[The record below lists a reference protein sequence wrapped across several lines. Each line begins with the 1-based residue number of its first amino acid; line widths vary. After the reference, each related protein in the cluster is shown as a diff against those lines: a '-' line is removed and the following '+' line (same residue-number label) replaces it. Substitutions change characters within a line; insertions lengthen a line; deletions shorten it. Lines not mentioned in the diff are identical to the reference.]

1 MNERNRQV
9 IMTQNSNF
17 NQINYLDESLENENE
32 ATAWITL

>member
-1 MNERNRQV
+1 MNVRNRQV

-32 ATAWITL
+32 ATALTTL